1 MLSADGKRRFHQAQA
16 IAQELQV
23 EVLGALKGGD
33 CPRFMHELG
42 ILADA
47 CREAADRSLKGTK
60 TS

>member
-33 CPRFMHELG
+33 YPRFMHELG
-42 ILADA
+42 ILAA